1 MDERKNLLIYSQ
13 MDICSPETGV
23 WVTYTALALK
33 TKISHKVI
41 DLLELSLESW
51 KFIWKR
57 IELFTRDRA
66 TMS

>member
-1 MDERKNLLIYSQ
+1 